1 MSDLATLNGFTLG
14 VDGVYQ
20 AGTESRVFNYSDG
33 EESEELLYKILSTS
47 EDLTSTSEELQQQIV
62 DWPSEYHLSSTRSN
76 LLRPLSLSGVTRV
89 LELGCG
95 CGSISR
101 YLGEQEGIEVDAIEG
116 SPTRA
121 GLAALRC
128 RDLPN
133 VKVSTANFNDID
145 FPENYYDLVLFV
157 GVTEYA
163 GRFSERETDQE
174 ALQDL
179 LSIGKRAAKKDG
191 ATIVAIENR
200 LGLKYLLGAN
210 EDHYAQ
216 RFVGLQN
223 YPDSTG
229 IRTYSRDEWL
239 SNTKDFEQTHFLFPF
254 PDYKVPN
261 LVINEAA
268 IESNTAQIIEELKLS
283 KSRDYLSKFA
293 LGDDENQI
301 WNGLLQSNSFD
312 KHANSFLLVLADQ
325 ASTVERLCDF
335 TIRSFPSPQL
345 SYLEASKNEFG
356 VEEYAQK
363 LHKVE
368 EHLNAQITQLQS
380 HSANLEAKVALMSGS
395 IGWRFL
401 DGIRRLFGKN
411 II

>member
-1 MSDLATLNGFTLG
+1 MSDIATLNGFTLG
-14 VDGVYQ
+14 VNGVYQ
-20 AGTESRVFNYSDG
+20 AGTEQPEFNYSDG
-33 EESEELLYKILSTS
+33 EESEKLLYQILSTS
-47 EDLTSTSEELQQQIV
+47 KDLSSSSEELQQQIV
-62 DWPSEYHLSSTRSN
+62 DWPTEYHLSSTRSN
-76 LLRPLSLSGVTRV
+76 LLRPLNLSGVTRV

-101 YLGEQEGIEVDAIEG
+101 FLGEQEGIEVDSIEG

-133 VKVSTANFNDID
+133 VRVSTANFNDID
-145 FPENYYDLVLFV
+145 FPEKHYDLVLFV

-163 GRFSERETDQE
+163 GRFSERQTDHD
-174 ALQDL
+174 ALKDL
-179 LSIGKRAAKKDG
+179 LSIGKRAVKKGG
-191 ATIVAIENR
+191 ATLVAIENR

-216 RFVGLQN
+216 RFVGLED

-229 IRTYSRDEWL
+229 IRTYSRNEWL
-239 SNTKDFEQTHFLFPF
+239 ANTKDFAHTHFLFPF

-261 LVINEAA
+261 LVINETAIQSNAA
-268 IESNTAQIIEELKLS
+268 KIIEELKFS
-283 KSRDYLSKFA
+283 KSRDYLSSFA

-301 WNGLLQSNSFD
+301 WNGLLQSNGFAE
-312 KHANSFLLVLADQ
+312 HANSFLLVLVDQ
-325 ASTVERLCDF
+325 ANTVKRLCDF
-335 TIRSFPSPQL
+335 TISSYPSQQPA
-345 SYLEASKNEFG
+345 YLETPRGELGAEQ
-356 VEEYAQK
+356 YAQE
-363 LHKVE
+363 LHNLE
-368 EHLNAQITQLQS
+368 EHLNAQIIQLQS
-380 HSANLEAKVALMSGS
+380 HSANLQAKVDLMRGS

-411 II
+411 TI